1 MSISIGKY
9 ITQKLRS
16 KGIYN
21 KIAAKHIGLSESA
34 FEKVLTQDDIYTSR
48 LLKLSQLLQENLFA
62 FYNDQE
68 PLKTLI
74 NEKEQERNAQID
86 SLKEKIADQNL
97 IIFNQTE
104 VIRLLLEKEQSKS

>member
-1 MSISIGKY
+1 M
-9 ITQKLRS
+9 
-16 KGIYN
+16 
-21 KIAAKHIGLSESA
+21 
-34 FEKVLTQDDIYTSR
+34 
-48 LLKLSQLLQENLFA
+48 KLSQLLEENLFE

-68 PLKTLI
+68 PLKTFI
-74 NEKEQERNAQID
+74 NEEEQERKAQID